1 MTLARGRHTYL
12 RKRNRRKQVF
22 DDNKLYLAGDP
33 ALLVL
38 GRPSTL
44 AHWMSDG
51 RGPAFIKL
59 GARVAYRGSDLNQWL
74 AARTIRP
81 TDSGFR
87 QASGAGEGG

>member
-1 MTLARGRHTYL
+1 M
-12 RKRNRRKQVF
+12 F
-22 DDNKLYLAGDP
+22 DDHKLYLAGDP

-44 AHWMSDG
+44 AHWRSEG

-74 AARTIRP
+74 ALRTVRP
-81 TDSGFR
+81 TDGGSR
-87 QASGAGEGG
+87 QASGARERG